1 MSSTAQALRN
11 KKQGSFV
18 IKIEGDAADTTTID
32 ASSAGTNMPEDGT
45 ATIRRIMWTVES
57 GQITITW
64 KGAADAVATRLSG
77 NGGWN
82 FTQNPPVIPNNAT
95 TPTGDVTVIKTGA
108 SDYTVIIEFG
118 TGAMQET
125 AAA

>member
-1 MSSTAQALRN
+1 MASTAQALRN

-32 ASSAGTNMPEDGT
+32 ASDAGTNMPEDGT
-45 ATIRRIMWTVES
+45 ATIRRIMWTTEG

-64 KGAADAVATRLSG
+64 KGSADAVAARLSG
-77 NGGWN
+77 NGSWN
-82 FTQNPPVIPNNAT
+82 LTQNPPVIPNNAG
-95 TPTGDVTVIKTGA
+95 TPTGDVTVIKAGA